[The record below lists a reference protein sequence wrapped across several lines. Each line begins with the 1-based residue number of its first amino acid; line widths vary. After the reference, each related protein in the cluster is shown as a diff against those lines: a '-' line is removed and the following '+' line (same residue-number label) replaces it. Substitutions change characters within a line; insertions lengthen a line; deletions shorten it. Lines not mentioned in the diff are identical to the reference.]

1 MNLTSH
7 TTLGGAKHATHTAGC
22 ITSGP
27 ARYAYL
33 NIIIEGCASFLAI
46 QSRFAISSELLWLH
60 QSVHVIF
67 ELEMYWHDVCI
78 HNKIVNAYIH
88 VYTTV

>member
-7 TTLGGAKHATHTAGC
+7 TALGGVKHATHTAGY

-33 NIIIEGCASFLAI
+33 NAIIEGCAGFLAI
-46 QSRFAISSELLWLH
+46 KQNR
-60 QSVHVIF
+60 
-67 ELEMYWHDVCI
+67 
-78 HNKIVNAYIH
+78 
-88 VYTTV
+88 